1 MTSPTPA
8 AVVSS
13 LVRHPHLSRL
23 AEHVRQRVLWA
34 AANRSRSMGGPE
46 TGDGNGDGLSE
57 DESAC
62 ELGDVAAI
70 LERGPENPTE
80 ALLLATLVM
89 LGVASELPSQPE
101 AQLRLVSELI
111 WLTAHTELDPLRV
124 VDDALGERAAVLW
137 PRVAQ
142 VVQDPKSVAADF
154 ARAEAL
160 AAAAALSASSSDAA
174 RQCSAELAARIDD
187 PLVRTVLCPPSPEHQ
202 TRLSG
207 ELAPPPRHAA
217 VVAALGLTGIL
228 ALLHVARL
236 IGRYALA
243 LRRPVEVRLGPEGL
257 ELSHRTELL
266 GRVLRDRRV
275 LVPLHNLQRVARE
288 VRYSRLGLYVG
299 LFALAVGTY
308 LGISLFVDGVRVPGG
323 SPPLLG
329 MGVLVVLLGLGL
341 DFGLSSLSDTA
352 RGKCRLVILPRKGK
366 SLCVAELE
374 PRQTDALLRTLAQQT
389 QSAPQSSTADPG
401 TSPSGASTLG

>member
-1 MTSPTPA
+1 MTPPTPA

-13 LVRHPHLSRL
+13 LARHPHLSRL
-23 AEHVRQRVLWA
+23 AEHVRQRVLEA
-34 AANRSRSMGGPE
+34 AANRSRSIRDPD
-46 TGDGNGDGLSE
+46 TGDGNGTTAGDGLSE
-57 DESAC
+57 EESVC
-62 ELGDVAAI
+62 ELGNVAAI
-70 LERGPENPTE
+70 LQRGAETPTE
-80 ALLLATLVM
+80 TLLLAVLVT
-89 LGVASELPSQPE
+89 LGVASALPSQPE
-101 AQLRLVSELI
+101 EQLRLVSELT

-124 VDDALGERAAVLW
+124 LDDVLGERAAALW

-142 VVQDPKSVAADF
+142 IVEDPKSVAADF
-154 ARAEAL
+154 TRAEAL
-160 AAAAALSASSSDAA
+160 AAAAALSASPSETA
-174 RQCSAELAARIDD
+174 RQWSADLAARVSD

-217 VVAALGLTGIL
+217 VVAVLGLTGIL
-228 ALLHVARL
+228 ALLHIARL
-236 IGRYALA
+236 TGRYALA

-257 ELSHRTELL
+257 ELSQRTELL

-308 LGISLFVDGVRVPGG
+308 LGIALFVDGVRVPGG

-329 MGVLVVLLGLGL
+329 MGVLLVLLGLGL

-374 PRQTDALLRTLAQQT
+374 PRPTDALLRTLAEQV
-389 QSAPQSSTADPG
+389 SARADQR
-401 TSPSGASTLG
+401 PS